1 MQPNYLRQ
9 VLFAFLLILTLA
21 LLSSCSKREDQYEQD
36 LINSCYVDI
45 MSDNSVTTYAYSI
58 CSGKDT
64 TFTINFGVAMCINI
78 ANLPS
83 IDDVRYDDYEFY
95 AMIDGRKVTG
105 GSMITNGLNII
116 STELVYNLVFDQFSH
131 NELNLIIPIND
142 LYDAKFYVDADGNT
156 RELRLDEVYEGVQNN

>member
-36 LINSCYVDI
+36 LINSCYVEI
-45 MSDNSVTTYAYSI
+45 MSDNSVTTYAYST

-64 TFTINFGVAMCINI
+64 SFTINFGVAMCINI

-95 AMIDGRKVTG
+95 AMVNGRKIKGTEG
-105 GSMITNGLNII
+105 IRNQINPISMGIIEDNITFQLSG
-116 STELVYNLVFDQFSH
+116 H
-131 NELNLIIPIND
+131 ND
-142 LYDAKFYVDADGNT
+142 LAVYLLHENMYTAKFFVEDSEGQT
-156 RELRLDEVYEGVQNN
+156 FELRLNNVY

>member
-1 MQPNYLRQ
+1 VSVTNQNYTTMQPNYLKQ
-9 VLFAFLLILTLA
+9 VLYAFLLILTLA

-95 AMIDGRKVTG
+95 AMVNGRKIKGTEG
-105 GSMITNGLNII
+105 IKNQINPISM
-116 STELVYNLVFDQFSH
+116 H
-131 NELNLIIPIND
+131 ND
-142 LYDAKFYVDADGNT
+142 LAVYLLHENMYTAKFFVEDSEGQT
-156 RELRLDEVYEGVQNN
+156 FELRLNNVY